1 MNPLS
6 LCASL
11 LLSLAAVSG
20 LQAAEE
26 KVPPVARDRAVVV
39 VSGSG
44 PGSSIDTMV
53 RTFIDIA
60 GKYTEQKFVVDN
72 RTGGSGIIATNFVLR
87 QPADGLTLF
96 GMTRSYTVNFLT
108 QPDMPNPL
116 LKYHY
121 VGLTMNSPLTIFT
134 YTGSAY
140 TDVKALIADGKAKPG
155 EQSWGGPF
163 VGTVEW
169 LITNVIWQ
177 RLGYKG
183 KYVAFKDGAL
193 LNTAVAGKH
202 VPLGVGDMSDLL
214 GREELLKPVVIAAAA
229 RHRAAPQVPTFRD
242 IGYDIVEGN
251 FRGFVARSEIP
262 QPAKDFYGRL
272 YAKVMADER
281 WLKFLA
287 DNQAE
292 RPPLGSAD
300 MERLAKASAEKAV
313 PLMVEAGLIK
323 KGAK

>member
-11 LLSLAAVSG
+11 LLSLAAVTG

-26 KVPPVARDRAVVV
+26 KIPPVARDRAVVV

-116 LKYHY
+116 
-121 VGLTMNSPLTIFT
+121 
-134 YTGSAY
+134 
-140 TDVKALIADGKAKPG
+140 
-155 EQSWGGPF
+155 
-163 VGTVEW
+163 
-169 LITNVIWQ
+169 
-177 RLGYKG
+177 
-183 KYVAFKDGAL
+183 
-193 LNTAVAGKH
+193 
-202 VPLGVGDMSDLL
+202 
-214 GREELLKPVVIAAAA
+214 
-229 RHRAAPQVPTFRD
+229 
-242 IGYDIVEGN
+242 
-251 FRGFVARSEIP
+251 
-262 QPAKDFYGRL
+262 
-272 YAKVMADER
+272 
-281 WLKFLA
+281 
-287 DNQAE
+287 
-292 RPPLGSAD
+292 
-300 MERLAKASAEKAV
+300 
-313 PLMVEAGLIK
+313 MVEAGLIK

>member
-1 MNPLS
+1 MVALS
-6 LCASL
+6 RGALLVALCMMSGAH
-11 LLSLAAVSG
+11 AADD
-20 LQAAEE
+20 AIA
-26 KVPPVARDRAVVV
+26 PIARDRAVVV

-72 RTGGSGIIATNFVLR
+72 RTGGSGIIATNHVLR

-96 GMTRSYTVNFLT
+96 GMTRSYTINFLT
-108 QPDMPNPL
+108 QPDMANPL

-134 YTGSAY
+134 YTASPYA
-140 TDVKALIADGKAKPG
+140 DVKAMIAEGRSKPG

-169 LITNVIWQ
+169 LVTNVIWQ

-183 KYVAFKDGAL
+183 KYVAFKDGAS

-202 VPLGVGDMSDLL
+202 VALGVGDMSDLL
-214 GREELLKPVVIAAAA
+214 GKEDLLKPLVIAASE
-229 RHRAAPQVPTFRD
+229 RHRAAQHVPTFREM
-242 IGYDIVEGN
+242 GYDIVEGN
-251 FRGFVARSEIP
+251 FRGFVARAEIP
-262 QPAKDFYGRL
+262 QATKDFYGRL
-272 YAKVMADER
+272 YTRVMGDPR
-281 WLKFLA
+281 WAKFLA

-292 RPPLGSAD
+292 RPPLGGAE
-300 MERLAKASAEKAV
+300 MERLSKASAENAV
-313 PLMVEAGLIK
+313 PLMREAGLM
-323 KGAK
+323 KGK

>member
-1 MNPLS
+1 MKKTLWWF
-6 LCASL
+6 L
-11 LLSLAAVSG
+11 LLVSCAASSLG
-20 LQAAEE
+20 AAEE
-26 KVPPVARDRAVVV
+26 SIPPLARDRAVVV

-53 RTFIDIA
+53 RTFIDVA
-60 GKYTEQKFVVDN
+60 GKYTDQKFVVDN

-87 QPADGLTLF
+87 QPADGYTLF

-108 QPDMPNPL
+108 QPDMANPL

-134 YTGSAY
+134 YIGSPY
-140 TDVKALIADGKAKPG
+140 TDVKALITDGKAHPG

-169 LITNVIWQ
+169 LITNVVWQ

-214 GREELLKPVVIAAAA
+214 GKEDLLKPVVIAAAE
-229 RHRAAPQVPTFRD
+229 RHRAAPNVPTFRD
-242 IGYDIVEGN
+242 VGYDIVEGN

-262 QPAKDFYGRL
+262 QQAKDFYGKL
-272 YAKVMADER
+272 YARVMADQR
-281 WLKFLA
+281 WAKFLA

-292 RPPLGSAD
+292 RPALGGPD
-300 MERLAKASAEKAV
+300 MERMAKASADKAV
-313 PLMVEAGLIK
+313 PLMMEAGLIK
-323 KGAK
+323 TPAK

>member
-1 MNPLS
+1 MERMLRWVM
-6 LCASL
+6 L
-11 LLSLAAVSG
+11 LAACAPAFA
-20 LQAAEE
+20 QAADEMI
-26 KVPPVARDRAVVV
+26 PPLARDKTVVV

-53 RTFIDIA
+53 RTFIDVA

-134 YTGSAY
+134 YTGSPY
-140 TDVKALIADGKAKPG
+140 TDVKTLIAEGKAKPG

-202 VPLGVGDMSDLL
+202 VSIGVGDMSDLL
-214 GREELLKPVVIAAAA
+214 GKEELLKPIVIAAAE
-229 RHRAAPQVPTFRD
+229 RHRAAPNVPTFRD
-242 IGYDIVEGN
+242 AGYDIVEGN

-262 QPAKDFYGRL
+262 QQAKDFYGKL
-272 YAKVMADER
+272 YARVMADPR
-281 WLKFLA
+281 WAKFIA

-300 MERLAKASAEKAV
+300 MERLAKASAERAV
-313 PLMVEAGLIK
+313 PLMKEAGLIK
-323 KGAK
+323 SAK

>member
-1 MNPLS
+1 VKKTARWLVFLMS
-6 LCASL
+6 C
-11 LLSLAAVSG
+11 AVSS
-20 LQAAEE
+20 LHAADEAI
-26 KVPPVARDRAVVV
+26 PPLARDRAIVV

-44 PGSSIDTMV
+44 PGSSIDTMA
-53 RTFIDIA
+53 RTFIDVA

-72 RTGGSGIIATNFVLR
+72 RTGGSGIIATNYVLR
-87 QPADGLTLF
+87 QPADGYTLF

-108 QPDMPNPL
+108 QPDMANPL

-134 YTGSAY
+134 YTGSPY

-214 GREELLKPVVIAAAA
+214 GKEDLLKPVVIAAAQ
-229 RHRAAPQVPTFRD
+229 RHKAAPNTPTFRD
-242 IGYDIVEGN
+242 VGYDIVEGN
-251 FRGFVARSEIP
+251 FRGFVARAEIP
-262 QPAKDFYGRL
+262 QQAKDFYGKL
-272 YAKVMADER
+272 YARVMADPR
-281 WLKFLA
+281 WEKFLA

-292 RPPLGSAD
+292 RPSLGSAD
-300 MERLAKASAEKAV
+300 MERLCKASADKAV
-313 PLMVEAGLIK
+313 PLMVEAGLMK
-323 KGAK
+323 ARVK

>member
-1 MNPLS
+1 MKTMRYA
-6 LCASL
+6 LCLIAFTCGLASAE
-11 LLSLAAVSG
+11 AASIP
-20 LQAAEE
+20 AFSHDHAI
-26 KVPPVARDRAVVV
+26 VV

-60 GKYTEQKFVVDN
+60 GKYTDQKFVVDN
-72 RTGGSGIIATNFVLR
+72 RTGGSGIIATNYVLR

-108 QPDMPNPL
+108 QAGMENPL

-134 YTGSAY
+134 YTGSPY
-140 TDVKALIADGKAKPG
+140 TDVKKLIADGKAKPG

-202 VPLGVGDMSDLL
+202 VSIGVGDMSDILGKEKLL
-214 GREELLKPVVIAAAA
+214 RPVVIAAAQ
-229 RHRAAPQVPTFRD
+229 RHPAAKNVPTFRD

-251 FRGFVARSEIP
+251 FRGFVARREMP
-262 QPAKDFYGRL
+262 QPAKDFYEKVYER
-272 YAKVMADER
+272 VMADER
-281 WLKFLA
+281 WTKFLA

-300 MERLAKASAEKAV
+300 MERLCKASAEKAV
-313 PLMVEAGLIK
+313 PLMKEAGLIK
-323 KGAK
+323 GK

>member
-1 MNPLS
+1 MDKTLLS
-6 LCASL
+6 FL
-11 LLSLAAVSG
+11 LLAFCAVSHTN
-20 LQAAEE
+20 AADD
-26 KVPPVARDRAVVV
+26 PIAPLARDRAVVV

-53 RTFIDIA
+53 RTFIDVA

-108 QPDMPNPL
+108 QPDMQNPL

-134 YTGSAY
+134 YTGSPY
-140 TDVKALIADGKAKPG
+140 TDVKALIADGRAKPG

-193 LNTAVAGKH
+193 LNTSVAGKH

-214 GREELLKPVVIAAAA
+214 GKEELLKAVVIAAAE

-242 IGYDIVEGN
+242 VGYDIVEGN

-262 QPAKDFYGRL
+262 QQAKDFYGRL
-272 YAKVMADER
+272 YARVMADAR
-281 WLKFLA
+281 WAKFLA

-292 RPPLGSAD
+292 RPPLGGTD

-313 PLMVEAGLIK
+313 PLMLEAGLMK
-323 KGAK
+323 SPPK

>member
-1 MNPLS
+1 MLRAWLS
-6 LCASL
+6 LCLVSL
-11 LLSLAAVSG
+11 FVNAAY
-20 LQAAEE
+20 AAEE
-26 KVPPVARDRAVVV
+26 TIPPISRDRAVVV

-60 GKYTEQKFVVDN
+60 GKYTDQKFVVDN

-108 QPDMPNPL
+108 QPDMANPL

-134 YTGSAY
+134 HTGSPY
-140 TDVKALIADGKAKPG
+140 TDVKALIADGRARPG

-202 VPLGVGDMSDLL
+202 VAIGVGDMSDLL
-214 GREELLKPVVIAAAA
+214 GKEDLLKPVVVAAAE
-229 RHRAAPQVPTFRD
+229 RHRAAPNVPTFRD
-242 IGYDIVEGN
+242 VGYDIVEGN
-251 FRGFVARSEIP
+251 FRGFVTRSEIP
-262 QPAKDFYGRL
+262 QQAKDFY
-272 YAKVMADER
+272 AKVYTRVMADPR
-281 WLKFLA
+281 WAKFLA

-300 MERLAKASAEKAV
+300 MERLCKASAERAV
-313 PLMVEAGLIK
+313 PLMQEAGLIK
-323 KGAK
+323 KPAK